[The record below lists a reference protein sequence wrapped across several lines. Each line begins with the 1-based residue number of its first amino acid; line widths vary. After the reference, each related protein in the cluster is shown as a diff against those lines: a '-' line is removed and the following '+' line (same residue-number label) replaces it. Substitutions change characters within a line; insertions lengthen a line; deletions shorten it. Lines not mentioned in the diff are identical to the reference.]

1 MKPLSRLIVN
11 FPLAKPARPTCAP
24 RAFTLVE
31 LLLAMAVLTMIIGLL
46 MQMLNGISVATNG
59 SIAHMD
65 ADSQARMV
73 FDRLADDLAALP
85 NRSDVDFSFSK
96 KDGGATGGANDELYF
111 YSVVP
116 GIFGS
121 SVTGPQSLTTLIG
134 YRVDSTA
141 KYQLQRLAKGM
152 LWDRN
157 TAGSAAN
164 SLVFLT
170 LSGTRGVFP
179 LSYAPDSQSTLQ
191 GNPSWSAI
199 TTGSDADYSIFS
211 PGVFRL
217 EFCYYLKDGTYSNKP
232 VITSAG
238 FVNNLAAATAPDST
252 SDSTAKY
259 SAGSRWYDTIGK
271 RAYICLS
278 ADPKAAVWCP
288 LGLSDVSSLVVA
300 IAVLDAP
307 SRRNARDLTQAMEA
321 FPDPTD
327 TDLSAAPPQ
336 LMATS
341 WQTVVDNPDFAS
353 KAGLPKSVAA
363 QIRIYQR
370 YISISPQ

>member
-1 MKPLSRLIVN
+1 MEPN
-11 FPLAKPARPTCAP
+11 FPRAETTSRTRTT
-24 RAFTLVE
+24 RAFSLVE
-31 LLLAMAVLTMIIGLL
+31 LLVAMAVLTMIIGLL
-46 MQMLNGISVATNG
+46 MQILNGVTAATNG
-59 SIAHMD
+59 SKAHMD

-73 FDRLADDLAALP
+73 FDRLADDITAIP
-85 NRSDVDFSFSK
+85 KRSDVDFSFSK
-96 KDGGATGGANDELYF
+96 KDGAQRGANDELYF

-116 GIFGS
+116 GIFDS
-121 SVTGPQSLTTLIG
+121 TVTGPQSLTTLIG
-134 YRVDSTA
+134 YRVDSA
-141 KYQLQRLAKGM
+141 YKFQLQRLAKGM

-157 TAGSAAN
+157 TAGGAAN

-170 LSGTRGVFP
+170 LSGTRGIFP
-179 LSYAPDSQSTLQ
+179 LSYAPDQQSTLQ

-238 FVNNLAAATAPDST
+238 LLNNLAAATAPDSNN
-252 SDSTAKY
+252 DSTAKY
-259 SAGSRWYDTIGK
+259 SAGSRWYDTVGK

-278 ADPKAAVWCP
+278 ADPKAAVWSP
-288 LGLSDVSSLVVA
+288 LGLDDVSSLVVA
-300 IAVLDAP
+300 FAVLDLP
-307 SRRNARDLTQAMEA
+307 SRKNVSDLTQAIEA
-321 FPDPTD
+321 FLDPTD
-327 TDLSAAPPQ
+327 ADLSATPPK
-336 LMATS
+336 LMASS
-341 WQTVVDNPDFAS
+341 WQTVVDSPDFAS

>member
-1 MKPLSRLIVN
+1 MEAN
-11 FPLAKPARPTCAP
+11 FTLAKPARSTRAL

-46 MQMLNGISVATNG
+46 MQMLNGISAATNG

-96 KDGGATGGANDELYF
+96 KDGSATRGANDELYF

-116 GIFGS
+116 GVFDS

-157 TAGSAAN
+157 AGGAAN

-170 LSGTRGVFP
+170 ATSSLTGT
-179 LSYAPDSQSTLQ
+179 SYAPDSQSTLQ

-199 TTGSDADYSIFS
+199 TSGSDSDYSIFS

-217 EFCYYLKDGTYSNKP
+217 EYCYYLKDGTYSNKP
-232 VITSAG
+232 VMTSTG
-238 FVNNLAAATAPDST
+238 LTNNLTATTAPDNN
-252 SDSTAKY
+252 SDSTNKY
-259 SAGSRWYDTIGK
+259 SAGSRWYDTVGK

-307 SRRNARDLTQAMEA
+307 SRRNTQDLTPAMEA
-321 FPDPTD
+321 FLDPTD
-327 TDLSAAPPQ
+327 ADLSATPPQ

-341 WQTVVDNPDFAS
+341 WQTVIDKPDFAS

-363 QIRIYQR
+363 QVRIYQR